1 MRKRKP
7 LSRRARRLNRR
18 FPRLRS
24 KPSLLHTLQEARAR
38 PFSRTIAVNA
48 IRLGQAA
55 KVLCHKHLL
64 CGRFTSNTQSTNWNK
79 VLVKAW
85 VRSTVTCRKF
95 NFHPIRLQQFSI
107 ISAASRA
114 LILPRAHAPQ
124 SLAKRRHEAGLAGG
138 WLGRFTTDAVKGMM
152 AKPENREEAV
162 SNLFERVGGRL
173 LGWYLTFGPHDWL
186 VIGEFPDNKAAA
198 AAILAA
204 AGGGSLSDIETTIA
218 MTAEDAK
225 ATFEAAG
232 TAARAFRSA
241 GRP

>member
-1 MRKRKP
+1 MP
-7 LSRRARRLNRR
+7 IYISR
-18 FPRLRS
+18 
-24 KPSLLHTLQEARAR
+24 
-38 PFSRTIAVNA
+38 
-48 IRLGQAA
+48 
-55 KVLCHKHLL
+55 
-64 CGRFTSNTQSTNWNK
+64 
-79 VLVKAW
+79 
-85 VRSTVTCRKF
+85 
-95 NFHPIRLQQFSI
+95 
-107 ISAASRA
+107 
-114 LILPRAHAPQ
+114 
-124 SLAKRRHEAGLAGG
+124 
-138 WLGRFTTDAVKGMM
+138 GRFTTAAVKGMM

-204 AGGGSLSDIETTIA
+204 AGGGSLADIETTIA

-241 GRP
+241 GSP